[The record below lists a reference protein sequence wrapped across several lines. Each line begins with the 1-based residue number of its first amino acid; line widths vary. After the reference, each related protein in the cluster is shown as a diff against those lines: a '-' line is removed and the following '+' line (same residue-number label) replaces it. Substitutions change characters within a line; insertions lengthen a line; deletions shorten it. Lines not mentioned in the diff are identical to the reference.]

1 MKIPS
6 IPLTRYYTILNLVVL
21 SIVIYGGVDVFYTL
35 AGSRLVEVKTERDV
49 TARSDKPQ
57 AADKRSPFSQYAPA
71 INRNLFGAAQEPV
84 SDKEQLKIQ
93 ELERTSLKVALL
105 GTVSGDTEA
114 ASAIIED
121 KVKKKQA
128 LYKEGDEIQ
137 DATIV
142 KILRGKVVLRVQDKN
157 EILTMEEEQAPSGAR
172 TLLSPR
178 SSPPASASSATSTKI
193 TLESAVVKKS
203 LENLTDLLSQVRV
216 RPHYQDGKA
225 DGLLLSQVKPNT
237 IFTKLGLQNGDI
249 IQSVDGKQIGNPDEI
264 MGFYEELKTGA
275 PVSLDIMRRGK
286 KSTLTYE
293 FK

>member
-1 MKIPS
+1 VKIPS
-6 IPLTRYYTILNLVVL
+6 IPLTRCYTILNLFVL
-21 SIVIYGGVDVFYTL
+21 SIAIYGAVDVFYTL
-35 AGSRLVEVKTERDV
+35 AGSRLVEVRTERNAAV
-49 TARSDKPQ
+49 RSEKPQ
-57 AADKRSPFSQYAPA
+57 AVDKRNPFSHYTPA
-71 INRNLFGAAQEPV
+71 INRNLFGAAQEAV
-84 SDKEQLKIQ
+84 ADKDQLKIQ
-93 ELERTSLKVALL
+93 ELAPTTLKVALL
-105 GTVSGDTEA
+105 GTVSGDTQT

-121 KVKKKQA
+121 KIKKKQD
-128 LYKEGDEIQ
+128 LYKEGDAIQ

-142 KILRGKVVLRVQDKN
+142 KILRGKVVLRVQDQN
-157 EILTMEEEQAPSGAR
+157 EILTMEEQQIPSGAK

-178 SSPPASASSATSTKI
+178 SSPSPSSATGTKI

-225 DGLLLSQVKPNT
+225 DGLLLSQVRPNT

-249 IQSVDGKQIGNPDEI
+249 IQSVDGREIANPDDI
-264 MGFYEELKTGA
+264 MGFYEELKAGS
-275 PVSLDIMRRGK
+275 PVSLDIMRRGR